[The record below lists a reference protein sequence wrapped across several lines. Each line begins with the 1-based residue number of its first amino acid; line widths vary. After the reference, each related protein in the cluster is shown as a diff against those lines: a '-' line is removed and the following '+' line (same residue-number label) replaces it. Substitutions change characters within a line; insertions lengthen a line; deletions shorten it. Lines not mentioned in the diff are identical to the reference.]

1 MEASRAKE
9 ILEAKETYRV
19 KLEGDSV
26 WIENVDVA
34 SGTATVTVGHD
45 QSTAQ
50 TVDCGRLDE
59 VK

>member
-9 ILEAKETYRV
+9 ILEAEETYAV
-19 KLEGDSV
+19 NLEGDSV

-34 SGTATVTVGHD
+34 SGTATVTVGQD
-45 QSTAQ
+45 PASAQ
-50 TVDCGRLDE
+50 TVDCGRLEE